1 MEERYDNTRSL
12 LHAHLQAIWYQSSM
26 KVESG
31 CGFRKL
37 HETTN
42 EHLRASEAL
51 GQPVSQ
57 WSAALVFCIVD
68 KLYAESHKQWLLK
81 HPGKN
86 VLCWMFYPCSL
97 MKEAGH

>member
-1 MEERYDNTRSL
+1 
-12 LHAHLQAIWYQSSM
+12 M

-31 CGFRKL
+31 SGLRKL

-42 EHLRASEAL
+42 EHLRALEGL
-51 GQPVSQ
+51 GQPVNQ
-57 WSAALVFCIVD
+57 WSAVLVFRIAD
-68 KLYAESHKQWLLK
+68 KLDAKSRKQWKLK

-86 VLCWMFYPCSL
+86 AKMSLPEMFYSSSS